1 MSSKIFVDGGR
12 PKRSFYIGFGHDE
25 EVSDYTYFKIFGL
38 FHIFLG
44 KKIFF
49 YKIPQGKFLYW
60 KFPNGTQGKKF
71 FR

>member
-1 MSSKIFVDGGR
+1 MKYIMV
-12 PKRSFYIGFGHDE
+12 PFYIGFGHDE
-25 EVSDYTYFKIFGL
+25 EVSDFWAVPYFF
-38 FHIFLG
+38 G
-44 KKIFF
+44 KKLFF

>member
-25 EVSDYTYFKIFGL
+25 EVSDYTYFKIFL
-38 FHIFLG
+38 
-44 KKIFF
+44 KIFF